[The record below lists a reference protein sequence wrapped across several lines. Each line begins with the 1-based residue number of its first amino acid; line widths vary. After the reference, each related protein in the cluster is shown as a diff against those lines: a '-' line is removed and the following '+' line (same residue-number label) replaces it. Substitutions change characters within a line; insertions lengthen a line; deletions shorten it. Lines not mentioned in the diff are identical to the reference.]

1 MQGRPSTRRTPLNRK
16 DLRKLTVRPPRRQRT
31 HGMPLNYLRSSTLSA
46 MRTYRIEVIGQFDRP
61 QGVVRE
67 RLLARAPH
75 HGLITSAFTPEGT
88 FRYNA
93 SLTRFTFKY
102 LVTSDAD
109 SAVAADASAA
119 EEAELK
125 ALAHLEE
132 HEIPF
137 RSLTTSSTCV
147 DDIKPRRGR

>member
-1 MQGRPSTRRTPLNRK
+1 
-16 DLRKLTVRPPRRQRT
+16 
-31 HGMPLNYLRSSTLSA
+31 MPLNYLRSSTLSA

-75 HGLITSAFTPEGT
+75 HELITSAFTPEGT
-88 FRYNA
+88 FSYNA

-125 ALAHLEE
+125 ALNYPSGLSPRPRPA
-132 HEIPF
+132 
-137 RSLTTSSTCV
+137 STTSSPAVVAEALGHFPIPAALSSSCRSRCAASSTFLWCHSEA
-147 DDIKPRRGR
+147 R